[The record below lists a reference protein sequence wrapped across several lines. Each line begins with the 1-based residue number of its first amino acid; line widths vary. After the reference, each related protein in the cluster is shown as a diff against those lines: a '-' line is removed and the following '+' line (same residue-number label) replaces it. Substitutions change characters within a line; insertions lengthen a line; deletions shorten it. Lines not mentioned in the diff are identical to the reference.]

1 MVART
6 QYSGCKSRLEPDQ
19 KPMCADHQQQRT
31 AFGTD
36 SGRSALAA
44 GTRPH
49 APKATFASVPL
60 SWDGT
65 FQMAMVVLRRQMFAV
80 IL

>member
-36 SGRSALAA
+36 SGRSALVA
-44 GTRPH
+44 GTALH
-49 APKATFASVPL
+49 APNRASKAVAKGAKAGIPYTL
-60 SWDGT
+60 SG
-65 FQMAMVVLRRQMFAV
+65 ARSLN
-80 IL
+80 